1 MVFSLKVITDFEG
14 LRKIENE
21 WNSFITDHTDNPFL
35 LSGYVKEFMDINLL
49 RGWLPLIFVALEN
62 KKVVGFAPFALKR
75 RFNVLLNK
83 SLLSLHFSPDLL
95 VCEVYREKFIRLVI
109 RRLFHDVGCQLLDLT
124 LPAESQNIEIFKK
137 ICKINNL
144 SFREYLTLENGHCIL
159 PINCSWGSFEK
170 LCGGNFR
177 RLFKRLEHKMMMAG
191 GYEVICAEK
200 VRDSVFKDILY
211 IDKKSWKEVW
221 RKKKRMEVDPELFA
235 IWRGTV
241 YLSGKVPDL
250 KWKVWFLKINNVLAS
265 YAFTLQFKNVGYIA
279 KTSFNNEF
287 RNFYPGIYV
296 INVAIKDFFD
306 RGEVE
311 KIDFQTNLPFM
322 RRWNP
327 TLRPRV
333 RVMIGK
339 GSLFSFT
346 IFLSTNRG
354 FCKVRDRI
362 FNSLSNTLPLAMVG

>member
-21 WNSFITDHTDNPFL
+21 WNRFLIDHAENPFL
-35 LSGYVKEFMDINLL
+35 LSGYVKEFIDINLL
-49 RGWLPLIFVALEN
+49 RGQLPIIFVALEN
-62 KKVVGFAPFALKR
+62 KKVVGLALFALKK
-75 RFNVLLNK
+75 RFNFLINKFLLP
-83 SLLSLHFSPDLL
+83 LHFSPDIL
-95 VCEVYREKFIRLVI
+95 VHEDYEERTIRLVI
-109 RRLFHDVGCQLLDLT
+109 NRLFYDMGCQLLDLT
-124 LPAESQNIEIFKK
+124 LPAESQHIETFKK
-137 ICKINNL
+137 ICKINNIY
-144 SFREYLTLENGHCIL
+144 FRECLTLENGHYVL
-159 PINCSWGSFEK
+159 PINGSWGSFEK
-170 LCGGNFR
+170 LLGGNFR
-177 RLFKRLEHKMMMAG
+177 RLFKRLEHKMIKAG
-191 GYEVICAEK
+191 GYEITCAEK
-200 VRDSVFKDILY
+200 VQDNVFKDILY

-221 RKKKRMEVDPELFA
+221 RKKKRMKVDPELFA

-241 YLSGKVPDL
+241 YLNGKVPDL
-250 KWKVWFLKINNVLAS
+250 KWRVWFLKINNVLAS
-265 YAFTLQFKNVGYIA
+265 YAFTLQFKNIGYIV

-287 RNFYPGIYV
+287 KNFYPGIYV

-322 RRWNP
+322 RRWKP
-327 TLRPRV
+327 ILWPRV

-354 FCKVRDRI
+354 FCKVRDKI
-362 FNSLSNTLPLAMVG
+362 LGSLFDALPLVMVG